1 MDCFCI
7 GRYRAKQKIWV
18 SIYYDYGNGV
28 VYHQNS
34 ILDFTTKFVL
44 ENRNMNFP
52 DAPIFIS
59 LSASRLLRF
68 LKFLPKKCGTYNIP
82 AF

>member
-1 MDCFCI
+1 MNCFCI
-7 GRYRAKQKIWV
+7 SRYRIKQKNWV

-34 ILDFTTKFVL
+34 ILDFTTKFVI
-44 ENRNMNFP
+44 EKRNMKFP

-59 LSASRLLRF
+59 LSASRLLSF
-68 LKFLPKKCGTYNIP
+68 PKFLPKICDTYNIP